1 MPTVFVVPSVGLYNY
16 GCSRK
21 GKPVARQGR
30 KAYGPPLGGS
40 RVAEKERFLVYSAL
54 VYRLSKAVLTM
65 VRKVRGILK
74 HTLSGPATRRFLQLV
89 GKKAALSLEKIK
101 RIATLSTVMAV
112 LAILLFVSIV
122 LGYI

>member
-1 MPTVFVVPSVGLYNY
+1 MPTVFVAASVGLYNY

-30 KAYGPPLGGS
+30 KAYGPSFGGS
-40 RVAEKERFLVYSAL
+40 RVAEKEGFLVYSAPFSK
-54 VYRLSKAVLTM
+54 LSKAVLTM
-65 VRKVRGILK
+65 VRRVSGILK
-74 HTLSGPATRRFLQLV
+74 HVLSGPAARRLWQLV
-89 GKKAALSLEKIK
+89 GKKAALGLEKI
-101 RIATLSTVMAV
+101 RRLATLSTVMAV